1 MKLALV
7 TVPWDAPGAHA
18 QAVRSLG
25 RELWDHA
32 DVAVFVERG
41 REGAD
46 WFGVPTRPAS
56 ALVPK
61 QFDQVLYCVDDA
73 PEHAFMAPL
82 VRNLG
87 GCVALHGWSLRSFA
101 HAAVPALARG
111 GWRGLRAGFEE
122 GGLEGAR
129 EGWAGA
135 RTGSS
140 PLNRSIVR
148 FGDAFFVRDEALRDA
163 LLTDRN
169 APTPIAVIPWPTHA
183 DGDWSAVAQ
192 ALFRA
197 FERFPAPR
205 AARKGLVTFQIRE
218 RLRERAERPAR

>member
-7 TVPWDAPGAHA
+7 TVPWDAPGEHA
-18 QAVRSLG
+18 QAVRALG

-32 DVAVFVERG
+32 EVAVFVERG
-41 REGAD
+41 REGRD
-46 WFGVPTRPAS
+46 WFGVPTRAAS

-61 QFDQVLYCVDDA
+61 QFDQVLYCIDDA
-73 PEHAFMAPL
+73 PEHAFMASL

-101 HAAVPALARG
+101 HASAPALARG

-135 RTGSS
+135 RDGSS

-148 FGDAFFVRDEALRDA
+148 FGDAFCVRDEALRA
-163 LLTDRN
+163 AILTDRN

-183 DGDWSAVAQ
+183 DGDWPAAAQ

-218 RLRERAERPAR
+218 RLREQSERPAP

>member
-32 DVAVFVERG
+32 EVAVFVERG

-61 QFDQVLYCVDDA
+61 QFEQVLYCVDDA

-101 HAAVPALARG
+101 HAALPALARG

-129 EGWAGA
+129 EGWAGT

-148 FGDAFFVRDEALRDA
+148 FGDAFFVREEALSA
-163 LLTDRN
+163 AILADRN
-169 APTPIAVIPWPTHA
+169 APTPIAVIPWPEQA
-183 DGDWSAVAQ
+183 EGDWSAAAQ
-192 ALFRA
+192 GLFRA

-218 RLRERAERPAR
+218 RLRERAERPAP